1 MIESI
6 SSLFEYFNLNCIYTY
21 NFFLSFWDATQTM
34 FWTLFDQSNLEDFYT
49 TGKRRFKITQETGEF
64 LFGAFSICAVLVG
77 VNMLIAMMNNSY
89 EFFAVSALYKP
100 ATALVY
106 LWQ

>member
-1 MIESI
+1 MYDRRHGIGETI
-6 SSLFEYFNLNCIYTY
+6 NIIACIYLIS
-21 NFFLSFWDATQTM
+21 FLSFWDAMQTM
-34 FWTLFDQSNLEDFYT
+34 FWALFGQTDLEYFNT
-49 TGKRRFKITQETGEF
+49 KGEQFEITQETGKF
-64 LFGAFSICAVLVG
+64 LFGMFSICAVMVG
-77 VNMLIAMMNNSY
+77 LNMLIAMMNNSY